1 MSALRGVLAL
11 LRVGIEVP
19 GAIAAAERA
28 LDNGK
33 GPLGALRAFAS
44 ATHGAID
51 DELVADLEAG
61 LRSAIGTLE
70 IVTDTLAEL
79 AGQRQAAQAVFDAIL
94 GVIIG
99 VGYQAGALRW
109 RLKGLLDG

>member
-79 AGQRQAAQAVFDAIL
+79 AGQRQAAQAVVDAVL
-94 GVIIG
+94 GAVVG
-99 VGYQAGALRW
+99 VGYQAGRFKYLLR
-109 RLKGLLDG
+109 GLIE